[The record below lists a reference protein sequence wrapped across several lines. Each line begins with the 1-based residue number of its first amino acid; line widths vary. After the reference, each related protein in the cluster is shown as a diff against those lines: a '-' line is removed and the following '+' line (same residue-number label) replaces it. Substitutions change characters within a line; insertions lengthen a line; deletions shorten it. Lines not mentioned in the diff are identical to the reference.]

1 MTDRE
6 ERRASALRAID
17 EAKPEL
23 LSISHDIHGYA
34 ETAFQEFQSA
44 NRLREALVAHGFR
57 VSDVK
62 GLETAFI
69 AEIGSGSPVIAF
81 MAEYDAL
88 PGIGHAC
95 GHNIIASAA
104 VGAAVGAASF
114 IGDGFGTIRVMGT
127 PAEEGG
133 GGKIIMADNGLFQG
147 VDAALIVH
155 PSGEYMA
162 DDCSFAVQGIGVEY
176 IGKAAHAASGPE
188 FGINALA
195 AAVELLVSINA
206 FREHM
211 TKEGR
216 IHAII
221 TDGGTASNI
230 IPERA
235 ALSIGV
241 RATTAKYL
249 DELME
254 HVERRARAAAM
265 ATGCKCNITK
275 RGRGCLD
282 IRVNR
287 ELSRLFH
294 ANFESIGIEVMPRG
308 DSMGSTDVG
317 NVSHVVPTIQA
328 YVGIGVKALHSVEF
342 REAAISPIGDDAV
355 IAGAKV
361 MALTAADILSDEAVL
376 AEIRRGFQL
385 MKASK

>member
-1 MTDRE
+1 VTDRE

-235 ALSIGV
+235 A
-241 RATTAKYL
+241 
-249 DELME
+249 
-254 HVERRARAAAM
+254 AM